1 MSIAP
6 SAVPNAGP
14 VMRADRSIAGF
25 TLVEL
30 MLAAALG
37 VLFCGV
43 VSQLLLGELRQ
54 GGSLA
59 QSLLIKGLQRRTLAL
74 VKQDLNQAVAWQ
86 IDPSPS
92 ADWPCSLAGRRPLLA
107 IQPRNGSDPVVY
119 SLGTAPSAIWQ
130 GQVLMRCGPGYS
142 LDGVTNLQ
150 GAFQN
155 RVLLDALPQ
164 DSGVGFQV
172 RQHPSLPVLELEIEQ
187 ELPAASGGRRV
198 LRRRLAA

>member
-1 MSIAP
+1 
-6 SAVPNAGP
+6 
-14 VMRADRSIAGF
+14 MRADRSATGF

-43 VSQLLLGELRQ
+43 VFQLMLGELRQ

-107 IQPRNGSDPVVY
+107 IQPRNGSNPVVY

-130 GQVLMRCGPGYS
+130 GQVLMRCGP
-142 LDGVTNLQ
+142 
-150 GAFQN
+150 AFDLNGRSSGGSYQN
-155 RVLLDALPQ
+155 RVVLDAVDSFGISQPDGLPLLKFDLQ
-164 DSGVGFQV
+164 QRLPGKDRWVRSTGVG
-172 RQHPSLPVLELEIEQ
+172 
-187 ELPAASGGRRV
+187 
-198 LRRRLAA
+198 

>member
-1 MSIAP
+1 
-6 SAVPNAGP
+6 
-14 VMRADRSIAGF
+14 MRADRSIAGF

-37 VLFCGV
+37 LLFCGV
-43 VSQLLLGELRQ
+43 VFQLLLGELRQ

-74 VKQDLNQAVAWQ
+74 VKQDLNQADAWQ

-107 IQPRNGSDPVVY
+107 IQPRNGSNPVVY

-130 GQVLMRCGPGYS
+130 GQVLMRCGP
-142 LDGVTNLQ
+142 
-150 GAFQN
+150 AFDVNGRPSGGSYQN
-155 RVLLDALPQ
+155 RVVLDAVDSFGISQPDGLPLLKFDLQ
-164 DSGVGFQV
+164 QRLPGKDRWVRSSGVG
-172 RQHPSLPVLELEIEQ
+172 
-187 ELPAASGGRRV
+187 
-198 LRRRLAA
+198 

>member
-6 SAVPNAGP
+6 SAAPNAGP
-14 VMRADRSIAGF
+14 VMRADRSATGF
-25 TLVEL
+25 PLVGL

-59 QSLLIKGLQRRTLAL
+59 QSLLMKGVQRRTLAL
-74 VKQDLNQAVAWQ
+74 VKQDLNQAVAWE

-107 IQPRNGSDPVVY
+107 IQPRNGSNPVVY

-130 GQVLMRCGPGYS
+130 GQVLMRCGP
-142 LDGVTNLQ
+142 
-150 GAFQN
+150 AFDVNGRPSGGSYQN
-155 RVLLDALPQ
+155 RVVLDAVDSFGISQPDGLPLLKFDLNQ
-164 DSGVGFQV
+164 RLPGKDRWVRSSGVG
-172 RQHPSLPVLELEIEQ
+172 
-187 ELPAASGGRRV
+187 
-198 LRRRLAA
+198 

>member
-1 MSIAP
+1 
-6 SAVPNAGP
+6 
-14 VMRADRSIAGF
+14 MRADRSATGF

-59 QSLLIKGLQRRTLAL
+59 QSLLMKGVQRRTLAL

-92 ADWPCSLAGRRPLLA
+92 ADWPCPLAGRRPLLA
-107 IQPRNGSDPVVY
+107 IQPRNGSNPVVY

-130 GQVLMRCGPGYS
+130 GQVLMRCGP
-142 LDGVTNLQ
+142 
-150 GAFQN
+150 AFDLNGRSRPGSTYQN
-155 RVLLDALPQ
+155 RVVLDAVDSFGISQPDVLPLLKFDLNQ
-164 DSGVGFQV
+164 RLPGKDRLVSSSGVG
-172 RQHPSLPVLELEIEQ
+172 
-187 ELPAASGGRRV
+187 
-198 LRRRLAA
+198 

>member
-1 MSIAP
+1 
-6 SAVPNAGP
+6 
-14 VMRADRSIAGF
+14 MRADRSIAGF

-30 MLAAALG
+30 LLAAALG
-37 VLFCGV
+37 LLFCGV

-107 IQPRNGSDPVVY
+107 IQPRNGSNPVVY

-130 GQVLMRCGPGYS
+130 GQVLMRCGP
-142 LDGVTNLQ
+142 
-150 GAFQN
+150 AFDLNGRSSGGSYQN
-155 RVLLDALPQ
+155 RVVLDAVDSFGISQPDGLPLLKLDLNQ
-164 DSGVGFQV
+164 RLPSKDRLVRSSGVG
-172 RQHPSLPVLELEIEQ
+172 
-187 ELPAASGGRRV
+187 
-198 LRRRLAA
+198 

>member
-1 MSIAP
+1 
-6 SAVPNAGP
+6 
-14 VMRADRSIAGF
+14 MRADRSVAGF

-43 VSQLLLGELRQ
+43 VFQLMLGELRQ

-74 VKQDLNQAVAWQ
+74 VKQDLNQAVAWR

-107 IQPRNGSDPVVY
+107 IQPRNGSTPVVY
-119 SLGTAPSAIWQ
+119 SLGTAPSSIWK
-130 GQVLMRCGPGYS
+130 GQVLMRCGP
-142 LDGVTNLQ
+142 
-150 GAFQN
+150 AFDLEGRMRPGSSYQN
-155 RVLLDALPQ
+155 RVVLDAVDAFRITQP
-164 DSGVGFQV
+164 DG
-172 RQHPSLPVLELEIEQ
+172 LPVLKLELEQ
-187 ELPAASGGRRV
+187 RLPGNGPQVSSSAFG
-198 LRRRLAA
+198 

>member
-1 MSIAP
+1 
-6 SAVPNAGP
+6 
-14 VMRADRSIAGF
+14 MRADRSATGF

-59 QSLLIKGLQRRTLAL
+59 QSLLMKGLQRRTLAL
-74 VKQDLNQAVAWQ
+74 VKGDLSHAASWR

-107 IQPRNGSDPVVY
+107 IQPRNGSNPVVY

-130 GQVLMRCGPGYS
+130 GQVLMRCGP
-142 LDGVTNLQ
+142 
-150 GAFQN
+150 AFDVNGRPSGGSYQN
-155 RVLLDALPQ
+155 RVVLDAVDSFGISQPDGLPLLKFDLQ
-164 DSGVGFQV
+164 QRLPGKDRWVRSSGVG
-172 RQHPSLPVLELEIEQ
+172 
-187 ELPAASGGRRV
+187 
-198 LRRRLAA
+198 

>member
-6 SAVPNAGP
+6 SAAPNAGP
-14 VMRADRSIAGF
+14 VMRADRSATGF

-59 QSLLIKGLQRRTLAL
+59 QSLLMKGVQRRTLAL
-74 VKQDLNQAVAWQ
+74 VKGDLSQAASWQ

-92 ADWPCSLAGRRPLLA
+92 ADWPCSLARRRPLLA
-107 IQPRNGSDPVVY
+107 IKPRNGSTPVVY
-119 SLGTAPSAIWQ
+119 SLGTAPSSIWK
-130 GQVLMRCGPGYS
+130 GQVLMRCGP
-142 LDGVTNLQ
+142 
-150 GAFQN
+150 AFDLNGRSRPDSTYQN
-155 RVLLDALPQ
+155 RVVLDAVDSFGISQPDGLPLLKFDLQ
-164 DSGVGFQV
+164 QRLPGKDRWVRSSGVG
-172 RQHPSLPVLELEIEQ
+172 
-187 ELPAASGGRRV
+187 
-198 LRRRLAA
+198 

>member
-1 MSIAP
+1 
-6 SAVPNAGP
+6 
-14 VMRADRSIAGF
+14 MRADRSIAGF

-30 MLAAALG
+30 LLAAALG
-37 VLFCGV
+37 LLFCGV

-107 IQPRNGSDPVVY
+107 IQPRNGSTPVVY
-119 SLGTAPSAIWQ
+119 SLGTAPSSIWQ
-130 GQVLMRCGPGYS
+130 GQVLMRCGPAFDLNGRS
-142 LDGVTNLQ
+142 RPGST
-150 GAFQN
+150 FQN
-155 RVLLDALPQ
+155 RVVLDAVETFGISQPDGLPLLKLDLNQ
-164 DSGVGFQV
+164 RLPGKDRLVSSSGVG
-172 RQHPSLPVLELEIEQ
+172 
-187 ELPAASGGRRV
+187 
-198 LRRRLAA
+198 

>member
-1 MSIAP
+1 
-6 SAVPNAGP
+6 
-14 VMRADRSIAGF
+14 MRADRSIAGF

-59 QSLLIKGLQRRTLAL
+59 QSLLMKGVQRRTLAL
-74 VKQDLNQAVAWQ
+74 VKQDLNQAVTWQ

-107 IQPRNGSDPVVY
+107 IQPRNGSELVLY
-119 SLGTAPSAIWQ
+119 SIGSAPSAIWQ
-130 GQVLMRCGPGYS
+130 SPVLMRCGPAFDLDGRPSAGAYQNRVV
-142 LDGVTNLQ
+142 LDGVDHAGIADHPHLP
-150 GAFQN
+150 
-155 RVLLDALPQ
+155 LLL
-164 DSGVGFQV
+164 
-172 RQHPSLPVLELEIEQ
+172 LELQ
-187 ELPAASGGRRV
+187 QRRGDQSIRSEAV
-198 LRRRLAA
+198 G

>member
-1 MSIAP
+1 
-6 SAVPNAGP
+6 
-14 VMRADRSIAGF
+14 MRADRSVAGF

-43 VSQLLLGELRQ
+43 VFQLMLGELRQ

-74 VKQDLNQAVAWQ
+74 VKQDLNQAVAWR

-107 IQPRNGSDPVVY
+107 IQPRNGSTPVVY
-119 SLGTAPSAIWQ
+119 SLGTAPSSIWK
-130 GQVLMRCGPGYS
+130 GQVLMRCGP
-142 LDGVTNLQ
+142 
-150 GAFQN
+150 AFDLNGRSRQDSTYQN
-155 RVLLDALPQ
+155 RVVLDAVDSFGISQPDGLPLLKLDLNQ
-164 DSGVGFQV
+164 RLPSKDRLVRSSGVG
-172 RQHPSLPVLELEIEQ
+172 
-187 ELPAASGGRRV
+187 
-198 LRRRLAA
+198 

>member
-43 VSQLLLGELRQ
+43 VSQLLIGELRQ
-54 GGSLA
+54 GGALA

-74 VKQDLNQAVAWQ
+74 VKQDLNQAVAWE
-86 IDPSPS
+86 IDPAPS

-107 IQPRNGSDPVVY
+107 IQPRNGSNFVVY
-119 SLGTAPSAIWQ
+119 SLGTAPSAIWE
-130 GQVLMRCGPGYS
+130 GQVLMRCGP
-142 LDGVTNLQ
+142 
-150 GAFQN
+150 AFDLNGRSSGGSYQN
-155 RVLLDALPQ
+155 RVVLDAVDSFGISQPDVLPLLKFDLNQ
-164 DSGVGFQV
+164 RLPGKDRLVSSSGVG
-172 RQHPSLPVLELEIEQ
+172 
-187 ELPAASGGRRV
+187 
-198 LRRRLAA
+198 

>member
-1 MSIAP
+1 
-6 SAVPNAGP
+6 
-14 VMRADRSIAGF
+14 MRADRSATGF

-59 QSLLIKGLQRRTLAL
+59 QSLLMKGVQRRTLAL
-74 VKQDLNQAVAWQ
+74 VKGDLSQAASWQ

-107 IQPRNGSDPVVY
+107 IQPRNGSNPVVY

-130 GQVLMRCGPGYS
+130 GQVLMRCGPAFDLNGRVRPGGAYQNRVV
-142 LDGVTNLQ
+142 LDGVE
-150 GAFQN
+150 AFAVRQPDGLPLLEFHLEQRLPGKDR
-155 RVLLDALPQ
+155 RVRS
-164 DSGVGFQV
+164 SGVG
-172 RQHPSLPVLELEIEQ
+172 
-187 ELPAASGGRRV
+187 
-198 LRRRLAA
+198 

>member
-1 MSIAP
+1 
-6 SAVPNAGP
+6 
-14 VMRADRSIAGF
+14 MRADRSATGF

-59 QSLLIKGLQRRTLAL
+59 QSLLMKGVQRRTLAL

-92 ADWPCSLAGRRPLLA
+92 ADWPCPLAGRRPLLA
-107 IQPRNGSDPVVY
+107 IQPRNGSNPVVY

-130 GQVLMRCGPGYS
+130 GQVLMRCGP
-142 LDGVTNLQ
+142 
-150 GAFQN
+150 AFDLNGRSSGGSYQN
-155 RVLLDALPQ
+155 RVVLDAVDSFGISQPDVLPLLKLDLNQ
-164 DSGVGFQV
+164 RLPGKDRWVRSSGVG
-172 RQHPSLPVLELEIEQ
+172 
-187 ELPAASGGRRV
+187 
-198 LRRRLAA
+198 

>member
-43 VSQLLLGELRQ
+43 VSQLLIGELRQ
-54 GGSLA
+54 GGALA

-74 VKQDLNQAVAWQ
+74 VKQDLNQAVAWE
-86 IDPSPS
+86 IDPAPS

-107 IQPRNGSDPVVY
+107 IQPRNGSNFVVY
-119 SLGTAPSAIWQ
+119 SLGTAPSAIWE
-130 GQVLMRCGPGYS
+130 GQVLMRCGPAFDLNGRS
-142 LDGVTNLQ
+142 RPGST
-150 GAFQN
+150 FQN
-155 RVLLDALPQ
+155 RVVLDAVETFGISQPDGLPLLKFDLQ
-164 DSGVGFQV
+164 QRLPGMNRLVSSNGVG
-172 RQHPSLPVLELEIEQ
+172 
-187 ELPAASGGRRV
+187 
-198 LRRRLAA
+198 

>member
-1 MSIAP
+1 
-6 SAVPNAGP
+6 
-14 VMRADRSIAGF
+14 MRADRSIAGF

-43 VSQLLLGELRQ
+43 VSQLLHGELRQ

-59 QSLLIKGLQRRTLAL
+59 QSLLMKGVQRRTLAL
-74 VKQDLNQAVAWQ
+74 VKGDLSQAASWQ

-107 IQPRNGSDPVVY
+107 IHPRNGSNPVVY

-130 GQVLMRCGPGYS
+130 GQVLMRCGP
-142 LDGVTNLQ
+142 
-150 GAFQN
+150 AFDVNGRPSGGSYQN
-155 RVLLDALPQ
+155 RVVLDAVDSFGISQPDGLPLLKFDLQ
-164 DSGVGFQV
+164 QRLPGKDRWVRSSGVG
-172 RQHPSLPVLELEIEQ
+172 
-187 ELPAASGGRRV
+187 
-198 LRRRLAA
+198 

>member
-1 MSIAP
+1 
-6 SAVPNAGP
+6 
-14 VMRADRSIAGF
+14 MRADRSIAGF

-30 MLAAALG
+30 LLAAALG
-37 VLFCGV
+37 LLFCGV

-107 IQPRNGSDPVVY
+107 IQPRNGSTPVVY

-130 GQVLMRCGPGYS
+130 GQVLMRCGP
-142 LDGVTNLQ
+142 
-150 GAFQN
+150 AFDLNGRSRPGSTYQN
-155 RVLLDALPQ
+155 RVVLDAVETFRMHEPHGLPLLQ
-164 DSGVGFQV
+164 M
-172 RQHPSLPVLELEIEQ
+172 ELEHRFE
-187 ELPAASGGRRV
+187 GGSRSVRSTAV
-198 LRRRLAA
+198 G

>member
-37 VLFCGV
+37 VLLCGV

-59 QSLLIKGLQRRTLAL
+59 QSMLMKGVQRRTLAL
-74 VKQDLNQAVAWQ
+74 VKGDLRQAASWQ
-86 IDPSPS
+86 INPNPQQH
-92 ADWPCSLAGRRPLLA
+92 WPCGLSGRRPLLA
-107 IQPRNGSDPVVY
+107 IQPRNGSHPVVY
-119 SLGTAPSAIWQ
+119 SLGTAPSVIWQ
-130 GQVLMRCGPGYS
+130 GQVLMRCGP
-142 LDGVTNLQ
+142 
-150 GAFQN
+150 AFDLYGRSRPGSTYQN
-155 RVLLDALPQ
+155 RVVLDAVDSFGIRQPDGLPLLKFDLQ
-164 DSGVGFQV
+164 QRLPGKDRWVRSSGIG
-172 RQHPSLPVLELEIEQ
+172 
-187 ELPAASGGRRV
+187 
-198 LRRRLAA
+198 

>member
-43 VSQLLLGELRQ
+43 VSQLLIGELRQ
-54 GGSLA
+54 GGALA

-74 VKQDLNQAVAWQ
+74 VKQDLNQAVAWE
-86 IDPSPS
+86 IDPAPS
-92 ADWPCSLAGRRPLLA
+92 ADWPCSLAGRRPVLA
-107 IQPRNGSDPVVY
+107 IQPRNGSNFVVY
-119 SLGTAPSAIWQ
+119 SLGTAPSAIWE
-130 GQVLMRCGPGYS
+130 GQVLMRCGPAFDLNGRS
-142 LDGVTNLQ
+142 RPGST
-150 GAFQN
+150 FQN
-155 RVLLDALPQ
+155 RVVLDAVETFGISQPDGLPLLKFDLQ
-164 DSGVGFQV
+164 QRLPGMNRLVSSNGVG
-172 RQHPSLPVLELEIEQ
+172 
-187 ELPAASGGRRV
+187 
-198 LRRRLAA
+198 

>member
-1 MSIAP
+1 
-6 SAVPNAGP
+6 
-14 VMRADRSIAGF
+14 MRADRSATGF

-59 QSLLIKGLQRRTLAL
+59 QSLLMKGVQRRTLAL
-74 VKQDLNQAVAWQ
+74 VKGDLSQAASWQ

-107 IQPRNGSDPVVY
+107 IQPRNGSNPVVY

-130 GQVLMRCGPGYS
+130 GQVLMRCGP
-142 LDGVTNLQ
+142 
-150 GAFQN
+150 AFDLNGRSSGGSYQN
-155 RVLLDALPQ
+155 RVVLDAVDSFGISQPDGLPLLKFDLQ
-164 DSGVGFQV
+164 QRLPGKDRWVRSSGVG
-172 RQHPSLPVLELEIEQ
+172 
-187 ELPAASGGRRV
+187 
-198 LRRRLAA
+198 